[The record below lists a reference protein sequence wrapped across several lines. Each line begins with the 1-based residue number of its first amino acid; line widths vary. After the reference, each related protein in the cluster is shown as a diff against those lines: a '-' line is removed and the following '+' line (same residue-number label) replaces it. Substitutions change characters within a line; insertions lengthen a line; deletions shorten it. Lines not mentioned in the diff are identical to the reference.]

1 MATFTK
7 DKQPFCGM
15 KTVSEN
21 VCLSGRKVGN
31 VCYRIGQ
38 GEQPSTNRHEA
49 EE

>member
-7 DKQPFCGM
+7 NKQTFCGM

-21 VCLSGRKVGN
+21 VCRSGRKIGN
-31 VCYRIGQ
+31 VCYRQVQ
-38 GEQPSTNRHEA
+38 GEQLSINRHET